1 MNAIDAT
8 RWVLNFFEFGAV
20 VAGLLSWKKIKHTY
34 WQWLLVYLIIVLVNE
49 MAGKYLNHIQLSG
62 INQQLYRY
70 TAPIRFVLLLHVLM
84 KPLGMR
90 IRNIAKQMFALY
102 IMLFLA
108 EQFVLPVSYFKTS
121 MLSLFIGYVTLLVL
135 CMAYLVKLIQSDAI
149 LHFQTDMHFWL
160 SVGLLLFYVIFMPF
174 HTARTS
180 LNNHYPD
187 VFLMYW
193 YVQMGAA
200 CIMYVCFT
208 ILFVW
213 GKPS

>member
-1 MNAIDAT
+1 MNAIEAT
-8 RWVLNFFEFGAV
+8 RWMLNFFEFGAV

-34 WQWLLVYLIIVLVNE
+34 WQWLLVYLMIVLVNE
-49 MAGKYLNHIQLSG
+49 LAGKYLNHVHLSG

-70 TAPIRFVLLLHVLM
+70 TAPIRFLLLLLVLI
-84 KPLGMR
+84 KPLSLR
-90 IRNIAKQMFALY
+90 LKNVAKLFFVLY
-102 IMLFLA
+102 ITLFLA
-108 EQFVLPVSYFKTS
+108 EQFVLPETYFKSS
-121 MLSLFIGYVTLLVL
+121 MFSLLSGYSMLLVL
-135 CMAYLVKLIQSDAI
+135 CMAYLVKLIRSDAI
-149 LHFQTDMHFWL
+149 LQFHTDMHFWL

-187 VFLMYW
+187 VFLVYW

-213 GKPS
+213 GKPN